1 MRLRVVVFSLLVFAG
16 SALSQT
22 LNTALENVQPLPDPV
37 RTAPAGRVFHDH
49 SIRDID
55 AIGNRNIGCGRGF
68 GNWYSLEK
76 QIAMGKGLS
85 SQIESTSRM
94 ITDPEVTEYIN
105 RVGQNLVRNS
115 DSLVPFTIQ
124 VVDSEDINAFAL
136 PGGFFYVDSGLI
148 LSADSEAELAGVMA
162 HEIAHVAACHVAR
175 QNTRGQ
181 LMNMASIPL
190 MVIGGPIGYAGYE
203 ALSVAGP
210 LTFLKFSRGF
220 EAEADFL
227 GVQYM
232 YKAGYDPQ
240 AFASFFEKVKEL
252 EKHKQNRVAK
262 AFETHPPTPDR
273 IEKTQKEISTL
284 LPAEVEYKVDTSEFQ
299 DVKARLD
306 QLENRQRNKQE
317 KGRPTLRRRSS
328 STDDS
333 APANDDQHPTLK
345 QRPQ

>member
-1 MRLRVVVFSLLVFAG
+1 MQLRFVVLSFLTLAG

-22 LNTALENVQPLPDPV
+22 INTGLENVQPVPDPV
-37 RTAPAGRVFHDH
+37 RTARAGKVFHDR
-49 SIRDID
+49 SIRDIN

-76 QIAMGKGLS
+76 QIAMGKSLS
-85 SQIESTSRM
+85 AQVESTSKM
-94 ITDPEVTEYIN
+94 VTDPEVTEYIN
-105 RVGQNLVRNS
+105 RLGQNLVRNS
-115 DSLVPFTIQ
+115 DSLVPFTIK

-190 MVIGGPIGYAGYE
+190 MMIGGPVAYAAYE
-203 ALSVAGP
+203 GLNLAGP
-210 LTFLKFSRGF
+210 LTYLKFSRGF
-220 EAEADFL
+220 ESEADFL

-240 AFASFFEKVKEL
+240 AFTSFFEKVKEL
-252 EKHKQNRVAK
+252 ERHKQSRVAK
-262 AFETHPPTPDR
+262 AFETHPQTPDR
-273 IEKTQKEISTL
+273 IEKTQKEISIL
-284 LPAEVEYKVDTSEFQ
+284 LPPEVEYKVDTSEFQ
-299 DVKARLD
+299 DIKARLD
-306 QLENRQRNKQE
+306 QLENRQRNNRE
-317 KGRPTLRRRSS
+317 NGRPTLRRRSS
-328 STDDS
+328 GTDESDPPTDDRR
-333 APANDDQHPTLK
+333 PTLERK
-345 QRPQ
+345 P